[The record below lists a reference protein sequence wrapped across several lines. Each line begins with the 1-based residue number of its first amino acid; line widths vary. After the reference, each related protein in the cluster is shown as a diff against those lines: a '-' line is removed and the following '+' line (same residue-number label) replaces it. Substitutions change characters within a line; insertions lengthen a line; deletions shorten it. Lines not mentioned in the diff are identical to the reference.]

1 MPAGQ
6 KRAPD
11 LSTDVCE
18 PPCGCWELNSG
29 PLKEQVVLLT
39 TELSLQ
45 PSKLLL
51 FLKNVFYLG

>member
-11 LSTDVCE
+11 PTTDGCE

-29 PLKEQVVLLT
+29 PLKEQSVLLIS
-39 TELSLQ
+39 EPSLQ
-45 PSKLLL
+45 Q
-51 FLKNVFYLG
+51 